1 MFFQHLYNKEVFI
14 KHSVMLFVAH
24 FVLLGLLPYQ
34 MEGRQEFPVATNNDE
49 KILVQTS
56 DRYELPRIGAGKV
69 FEDDVKKIY
78 EDAAEIFEKK
88 IREVMGQQKRVKNY
102 KDSTKGSKTI
112 RKLKTHWRGKKI
124 LIKKA
129 LIGREKR

>member
-34 MEGRQEFPVATNNDE
+34 MEGRQEFPVATSNDE

-56 DRYELPRIGAGKV
+56 DRYELPRVGAGKV

-78 EDAAEIFEKK
+78 KDAAEIFEKK
-88 IREVMGQQKRVKNY
+88 IKDAMGQQKRVKNE
-102 KDSTKGSKTI
+102 KDLTKDSKTI
-112 RKLKTHWRGKKI
+112 RKLKTHW
-124 LIKKA
+124 
-129 LIGREKR
+129 